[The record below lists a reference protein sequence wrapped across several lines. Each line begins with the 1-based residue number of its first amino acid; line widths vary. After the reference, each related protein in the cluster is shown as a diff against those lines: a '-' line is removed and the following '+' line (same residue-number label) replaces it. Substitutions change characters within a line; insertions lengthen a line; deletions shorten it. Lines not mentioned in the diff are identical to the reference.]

1 MTKQIAQGIA
11 ELGRNGDSML
21 VHMTPREVQG
31 LQSLAM
37 AHGGSLTVNPK
48 TGLPEAGFLSSFLP
62 MLAGIATT
70 AMGFGP
76 VGAGIA
82 GGLTGL
88 ATANK
93 GANPLLSFGL
103 GAMGGYGGGGLGET
117 LGMAGTSAPLEAEA
131 IRNLGQAGG
140 SNALIPGESFTE
152 QIDAAR
158 TQAQQQAARDWANAD
173 ASTRAD
179 ALGKGLGAV
188 ADNPMKYLT
197 KSNMMTLGSALVPVG
212 MAALNTKPVA
222 AVPNVAPARYYSTKF
237 NPGTQVVDAQ
247 GRATYT
253 GRGYEPG
260 TFTTEYPTIYQAAQ
274 GGPVPSPNDN
284 AMYPMSNLASGK
296 AGFNVQSSPT
306 ANEVVGGYDARI
318 DPFTGAQMMA
328 GGGFLGIGGSGGEL
342 TGAVDPNS
350 LFGRVLGPAGRQSS
364 IHEYGYN
371 PADQSYTD
379 YGYDVLD
386 ENGNPVLRH
395 MAMGGIAS
403 LPEYAA
409 GGKLLS
415 GPGDGMSDDIP
426 AVIKGHT
433 PQRAAL
439 ADGEFVVPADVVS
452 HLGNGST
459 QAGAKQLYKMMD
471 KIRQARTG
479 NPKQGKQINPDK
491 FMPA

>member
-1 MTKQIAQGIA
+1 MTQQIAQGIA
-11 ELGRNGDSML
+11 ALGRGNDSML
-21 VHMTPREVQG
+21 VHMTPGEVES
-31 LQSLAM
+31 LQKLAM
-37 AHGGSLTVNPK
+37 AKGGSLTINPH
-48 TGLPEAGFLSSFLP
+48 TGLPEAGFLSSLLP
-62 MLAGIATT
+62 MIAGIATT

-103 GAMGGYGGGGLGET
+103 GALGGYGGGGLGET
-117 LGMAGTSAPLEAEA
+117 LGTAGAQAAEVEAAKNFANASIPDLAGDYPTLSTGREMADKMEEAKRFA
-131 IRNLGQAGG
+131 WAD
-140 SNALIPGESFTE
+140 A
-152 QIDAAR
+152 DAA
-158 TQAQQQAARDWANAD
+158 
-173 ASTRAD
+173 TRAETM
-179 ALGKGLGAV
+179 GKGLGAV

-197 KSNMMTLGSALVPVG
+197 KSNMMTLGSALAPVG
-212 MAALNTKPVA
+212 MTALNTKPVA

-247 GRATYT
+247 GRALYT

-260 TFTTEYPTIYQAAQ
+260 TFTSDYPTSYMMAD
-274 GGPVPSPNDN
+274 GGLVPNQPGIVPNLGN
-284 AMYPMSNLASGK
+284 MYPQSNIHRPYYATPVQVPTQQDVVAGASDTDV
-296 AGFNVQSSPT
+296 N
-306 ANEVVGGYDARI
+306 
-318 DPFTGAQMMA
+318 PFTGEERMA
-328 GGGFLGIGGSGGEL
+328 GGGLAAL
-342 TGAVDPNS
+342 
-350 LFGRVLGPAGRQSS
+350 
-364 IHEYGYN
+364 H
-371 PADQSYTD
+371 
-379 YGYDVLD
+379 
-386 ENGNPVLRH
+386 
-395 MAMGGIAS
+395 
-403 LPEYAA
+403 EYAA

>member
-11 ELGRNGDSML
+11 ALGRGNDSML
-21 VHMTPREVQG
+21 VHMTPGEVES
-31 LQSLAM
+31 LQKLAM
-37 AHGGSLTVNPK
+37 AKGGSLTINPK

-117 LGMAGTSAPLEAEA
+117 LGAAGRLGAEGAAISAFPESVLSQEGLDQV
-131 IRNLGQAGG
+131 RN
-140 SNALIPGESFTE
+140 
-152 QIDAAR
+152 
-158 TQAQQQAARDWANAD
+158 QAAREFAEK
-173 ASTRAD
+173 S
-179 ALGKGLGAV
+179 ALERMGLGAAEV
-188 ADNPMKYLT
+188 ASNPSNYLT
-197 KSNMMTLGSALVPVG
+197 KSNMMTLGSALAPVG
-212 MAALNTKPVA
+212 FEAMKPKPLA
-222 AVPNVAPARYYSTKF
+222 TPNVAPPRYYSTKF

-253 GRGYEPG
+253 GRGFEPG

-328 GGGFLGIGGSGGEL
+328 KGGFLGIGGSGGEL

-350 LFGRVLGPAGRQSS
+350 LLGRVLGPAGRQSS

>member
-1 MTKQIAQGIA
+1 MAHQIAQGIA
-11 ELGRNGDSML
+11 ALGRGDDSML
-21 VHMTPREVQG
+21 VHMTPGEVES
-31 LQSLAM
+31 LQKLAM
-37 AHGGSLTVNPK
+37 AKGGSLTVNPH

-103 GAMGGYGGGGLGET
+103 GALGGYGGGGLGET
-117 LGMAGTSAPLEAEA
+117 LGSAGAQAAEIEAASNYAAKFPGSPVFADDPAMVAEMA
-131 IRNLGQAGG
+131 
-140 SNALIPGESFTE
+140 
-152 QIDAAR
+152 AAR
-158 TQAQQQAARDWANAD
+158 NAAWANAD
-173 ASTRAD
+173 AATRAET
-179 ALGKGLGAV
+179 LGKGLGTV
-188 ADNPMKYLT
+188 ANDPMKYLT

-212 MAALNTKPVA
+212 MTALAPKPLATTPPNTPPVQ
-222 AVPNVAPARYYSTKF
+222 YYQTKF

-247 GRATYT
+247 GRALYT
-253 GRGYEPG
+253 GRGFEPG
-260 TFTTEYPTIYQAAQ
+260 TFTSTYPTMYMAQ
-274 GGPVPSPNDN
+274 GGPVPTPNDN
-284 AMYPMSNLASGK
+284 AMYPMSNLAAGK

-328 GGGFLGIGGSGGEL
+328 AGG
-342 TGAVDPNS
+342 V
-350 LFGRVLGPAGRQSS
+350 
-364 IHEYGYN
+364 
-371 PADQSYTD
+371 
-379 YGYDVLD
+379 
-386 ENGNPVLRH
+386 
-395 MAMGGIAS
+395 AS

-409 GGKLLS
+409 GGKLLR

-426 AVIKGHT
+426 AVIKGAKE
-433 PQRAAL
+433 QRAAL
-439 ADGEFVVPADVVS
+439 ADGEFVIPADVVS

-459 QAGAKQLYKMMD
+459 EAGAKQLYKMMD
-471 KIRQARTG
+471 KIRYARTG

-491 FMPA
+491 YMPA